1 MSTHIHFTFLLI
13 ILLAGCTAVPDAE
26 ISTAV
31 PTRTVAPTAET
42 TAVPTPTP
50 FPQPSPSSTAVPS
63 PETTPR
69 ATPTNVATLPTIQF
83 GQPFW
88 LGRGVI
94 QDAAFLPGGEQVA
107 VGWANGLSLFNVADA
122 AERWHV
128 SFAAPLI
135 AITVHPQGTAV
146 AAALSDG
153 LIVVVDAA
161 TGQAQPF
168 PFAAPNAYWGDV
180 AWSPD
185 GRTIAFQFIG
195 PRRGDPIYLLNVADG
210 AVAEVPG
217 TMLDETIRPYLVWS
231 PDSQALTLPSL
242 GDVCGRL
249 VNVMTGDTFLP
260 LSHETGCYD
269 SYAVAWSPDGAPS
282 GGTLALAASNEIHLL
297 DAATFEIQNRLPG
310 SPLSF
315 SSVQTGDS
323 LVFSTDGRTLCSKG
337 GFGFYSTFYPF
348 KVWDVASG
356 ELAGQ
361 QGEDGILPVLEGE
374 NPQRMTVICDDNIIT
389 SLFRDGRITT
399 WTPQPDMQTAAEET
413 VSVVPVIAA
422 SYHMVWSADGRKI
435 AAPNRYGSTAVWDV
449 VSNRLE
455 ANFDILGGTPALSAD
470 GRLIALLNWENGEI
484 VIYDLETQQFRSHL
498 PEATSLPRDAFSPDG
513 TLLAYGSGHQVR
525 LVEPLTGEPTAV
537 LDGHPTGSTIRRVF
551 WSPDGSALVTAG
563 AKEEAG
569 ELILWE
575 RAADGEFHETFRSQ
589 SVRAG
594 YDFGVVLAAF
604 SPNGNLVAL
613 ENLPR
618 PEASEFKIAI
628 YDRETG
634 GVIRWLAEHQLA
646 TWVADETLLTAEAQ
660 YNTRLTQWNVHTGE
674 QTIGQAN
681 DVGGHAYA
689 PDGLFFA
696 RQSVSGRSINREIDI
711 HFWQS
716 NQLVER
722 LWFGNDILQVSWSPD
737 GRYLA
742 ALAVDG
748 TIRVWPVVAADN

>member
-1 MSTHIHFTFLLI
+1 MSTHIRLSLLLVM
-13 ILLAGCTAVPDAE
+13 LLVGCTAVPDAE

-31 PTRTVAPTAET
+31 PTRTVAPNAET
-42 TAVPTPTP
+42 TAVATPTP
-50 FPQPSPSSTAVPS
+50 FSQPSPSATAVPS
-63 PETTPR
+63 LETTPR
-69 ATPTNVATLPTIQF
+69 ATPTNEATLPTIQF

-122 AERWHV
+122 AEQWFV
-128 SFAAPLI
+128 PFGVPLI
-135 AITVHPQGTAV
+135 ALTVHPQGTAV

-210 AVAEVPG
+210 SVAEVPG
-217 TMLDETIRPYLVWS
+217 TTLDETIRPYLVWS

-269 SYAVAWSPDGAPS
+269 SYAVAWSPDGR
-282 GGTLALAASNEIHLL
+282 TLALAASNEIHLL
-297 DAATFEIQNRLPG
+297 DAATFAVQHRLAG
-310 SPLSF
+310 SALSF
-315 SSVQTGDS
+315 APVQTGDPMM
-323 LVFSTDGRTLCSKG
+323 FGADGRTLCSKG
-337 GFGFYSTFYPF
+337 GFGFYGDFYPF
-348 KVWDVASG
+348 TVWDVATG
-356 ELAGQ
+356 ERVGQ
-361 QGEDGILPVLEGE
+361 QGEDDVVPELEGE
-374 NPQRMTVICDDNIIT
+374 NPHRMAVICDSQVIT
-389 SLFRDGRITT
+389 SLFRDGRITQ
-399 WTPQPDMQTAAEET
+399 WTPQPGSQTVAETT
-413 VSVVPVIAA
+413 VSVIPVIAA
-422 SYHMVWSADGRKI
+422 SYPYQFVWSADGRTI
-435 AAPNRYGSTAVWDV
+435 AVHNRYSSTAVWDV
-449 VSNRLE
+449 ASSRLT
-455 ANFDILGGTPALSAD
+455 ANFDSFGGVPALSAD
-470 GRLIALLNWENGEI
+470 GRLLALNEWGNSEI
-484 VIYDLETQQFRSHL
+484 IIYDLETQQPVSRL
-498 PEATSLPRDAFSPDG
+498 PGATSLPRGAFSPDG
-513 TLLAYGSGHQVR
+513 SLLAYGVGNQVR
-525 LVEPLTGEPTAV
+525 LVEPLTGSVTAV
-537 LDGHPTGSTIRRVF
+537 LDGHPTGSSIRRVF
-551 WSPDGSALVTAG
+551 WSPDSSALVTVG

-569 ELILWE
+569 EMILWE
-575 RAADGEFHETFRSQ
+575 RAANGEFHETFRSQ

-604 SPNGNLVAL
+604 NPGGNLVAL
-613 ENLPR
+613 ENMVR
-618 PEASEFKIAI
+618 PEASQTKIAI
-628 YDRETG
+628 YNRETG

-646 TWVADETLLTAEAQ
+646 SWVSDDTLLTAEAQ
-660 YNTRLTQWNVHTGE
+660 YDTRLTQWNVRTGE

-696 RQSVSGRSINREIDI
+696 RQSVSGRSIGREVDI

-748 TIRVWPVVAADN
+748 TIRVWPVSYP